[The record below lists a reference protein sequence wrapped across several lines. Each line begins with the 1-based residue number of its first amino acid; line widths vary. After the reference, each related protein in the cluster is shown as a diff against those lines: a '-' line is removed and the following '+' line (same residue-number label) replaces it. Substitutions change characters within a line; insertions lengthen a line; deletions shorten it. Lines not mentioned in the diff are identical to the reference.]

1 MIETYKII
9 TNKESVNPN
18 KFFQMKR
25 VRTGDRVKTLKVKSF
40 KRYKRSHYFTHRV
53 INRWNK
59 LSHEEVTAEKT
70 SNFKKMYDKM
80 ERERKDA
87 RRNDIYEW

>member
-40 KRYKRSHYFTHRV
+40 KRYMCR
-53 INRWNK
+53 
-59 LSHEEVTAEKT
+59 TAL
-70 SNFKKMYDKM
+70 
-80 ERERKDA
+80 RAVLPIDA
-87 RRNDIYEW
+87 GVG

>member
-1 MIETYKII
+1 MSQSAKYK
-9 TNKESVNPN
+9 TK
-18 KFFQMKR
+18 
-25 VRTGDRVKTLKVKSF
+25 
-40 KRYKRSHYFTHRV
+40 HYFTQRV
-53 INRWNK
+53 INKWNK